1 MKNKKMYLIIYLF
14 LIGIIIWGTL
24 TLIVQQWESS
34 KIPIDG
40 FSEHYIDISI
50 KKRDD
55 SQFTPEKL
63 LPDIP
68 DWPTSFRIQKMTDQG
83 YSLIYL
89 LNTALPIQLI
99 EGRNFESKD
108 FIEHK
113 NVAIIDIERINQTYT
128 IDHVR
133 YLAVNGLEYEV
144 IGIFE
149 KETNDIFQNTSIFIN
164 MMAEQMQSQ
173 ISLEGR
179 YLIDGI
185 SHSNLEDIQ
194 KITDLHFNK
203 TVFEI
208 DARERWRMVMDTL
221 IFPSKTIY
229 LGTLFCILG
238 LIYMI
243 YMWLNSI
250 NKTIDVAIIC
260 GATAKRAIFDVLAD
274 YFIILC
280 YGWGIPM
287 LFFILRSH
295 SAISIWI
302 ALILIVIN
310 MFFCH
315 AGLIIML
322 RK

>member
-1 MKNKKMYLIIYLF
+1 M
-14 LIGIIIWGTL
+14 IGIIIFGTL
-24 TLIVQQWESS
+24 TLIVTQWESS

-40 FSEHYIDISI
+40 FSEHYHDISI
-50 KKRDD
+50 KKIYD
-55 SQFTPEKL
+55 SQITPEKL
-63 LPDIP
+63 LSNISVRQ
-68 DWPTSFRIQKMTDQG
+68 TNIRIQKMTDQG

-89 LNTALPIQLI
+89 SKTALPLQLI
-99 EGRNFESKD
+99 EGRNFEAKD

-113 NVAIIDIERINQTYT
+113 NVAIIDKERINQTYT

-133 YLAVNGLEYEV
+133 YLAVDGLEYEV

-185 SHSNLEDIQ
+185 SYSNLETIQ
-194 KITDLHFNK
+194 KMADIHFNK

-208 DARERWRMVMDTL
+208 DAKTRWRMVLDTL
-221 IFPSKTIY
+221 IFPSKIIY
-229 LGTLFCILG
+229 LGILFCMTG

-260 GATAKRAIFDVLAD
+260 GATIKRAVLEVLAK

-280 YGWGIPM
+280 YGWMLPM
-287 LFFILRSH
+287 LFFLLCSH
-295 SAISIWI
+295 STICIWI
-302 ALILIVIN
+302 VLILIVVN
-310 MFFCH
+310 MFLCYSE
-315 AGLIIML
+315 LMIM
-322 RK
+322 RSKTGFT